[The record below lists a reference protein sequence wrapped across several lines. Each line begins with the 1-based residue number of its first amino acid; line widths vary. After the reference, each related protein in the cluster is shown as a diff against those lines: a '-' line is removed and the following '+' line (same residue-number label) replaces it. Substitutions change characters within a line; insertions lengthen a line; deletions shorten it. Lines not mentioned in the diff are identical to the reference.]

1 MLDSVETG
9 TMVELVAPSAGV
21 PSGLAM
27 LLIDLA
33 VPALMALVMYVNLT
47 RYEEDRRFAWIVATF
62 LAGLGNAGFGS
73 IVVGLLYYT
82 VE

>member
-1 MLDSVETG
+1 MF
-9 TMVELVAPSAGV
+9 ELVAPSAGV
-21 PSGLAM
+21 PFGLAT
-27 LLIDLA
+27 LLIHLA
-33 VPALMALVMYVNLT
+33 VPALVALAMYVNLT
-47 RYEEDRRFAWIVATF
+47 RYEEEQRLAWIVATF